1 MKEKYNIDSKWIEK
15 PSPKSMRKGTGWFG
29 ELNRAYLYE
38 HKYCAVT
45 REIETEWG
53 KVIHCAFRNA
63 EETDIPWAEKQWLKD
78 SLFGQDRVAIE
89 VYPTKERLVDEAN
102 MYHLWVFE
110 KGFEL
115 PFGIHDEDKSER
127 KV

>member
-1 MKEKYNIDSKWIEK
+1 MKEKCNIDSKWIEK

-29 ELNRAYLYE
+29 ELNRCYLYE
-38 HKYCAVT
+38 HKYCVLT
-45 REIETEWG
+45 REIKTEWG

-63 EETDIPWAEKQWLKD
+63 EGIDIPWAEKQWIKD
-78 SLFGQDRVAIE
+78 SLFGENRVAIE
-89 VYPTKERLVDEAN
+89 VYPTKDRLVDEAN
-102 MYHLWVFE
+102 MYHMWILPE
-110 KGFEL
+110 EFEL